1 MPRRGWNLEAMF
13 LELRRKCDGSHQ
25 HCPSEGFAPG
35 IGFRTRYMENYQP
48 GFAGV
53 IAAAMMTDETP
64 SEMDFAGAVNEDR
77 QHTGELIKPLASNR
91 QDAVRTA
98 QRLRRNLGHPDKDA
112 LAELLASRGA
122 SDVIIDVAK
131 NFNCASCSRYRK
143 PNAASPSTVPT
154 ATKFNDVVQAD
165 VMWIKVNDQKIPIL
179 HVIDLASS
187 KF

>member
-1 MPRRGWNLEAMF
+1 
-13 LELRRKCDGSHQ
+13 
-25 HCPSEGFAPG
+25 
-35 IGFRTRYMENYQP
+35 MENYQP

-53 IAAAMMTDETP
+53 IAAAMITDETP
-64 SEMDFAGAVNEDR
+64 SVMDFAGAVNEDR

-91 QDAVRTA
+91 QDAVRTV

-122 SDVIIDVAK
+122 SDVIIHVAK
-131 NFNCASCSRYRK
+131 NFNCASCSCYRK

-154 ATKFNDVVQAD
+154 ATKFNGVVEAD

>member
-1 MPRRGWNLEAMF
+1 M
-13 LELRRKCDGSHQ
+13 
-25 HCPSEGFAPG
+25 
-35 IGFRTRYMENYQP
+35 
-48 GFAGV
+48 
-53 IAAAMMTDETP
+53 IAAAMMTDEMP
-64 SEMDFAGAVNEDR
+64 SVMDFAGAVNEDR
-77 QHTGELIKPLASNR
+77 QHAGQLIKLLATNR
-91 QDAVRTA
+91 QDAVRTV
-98 QRLRRNLGHPDKDA
+98 QRLHRNLGHPDKDA
-112 LAELLASRGA
+112 LVELLASRGA

-131 NFNCASCSRYRK
+131 NYNCASCSRYRK